1 MDYLIVSDGII
12 VNIIVC
18 DSDEIASAFNAVP
31 FYNGAAIGNPYEPP
45 PTTEERVDQL
55 EAENK
60 LLTEQIKASN
70 DRSDFIED
78 CIAEMASI
86 VYAE

>member
-1 MDYLIVSDGII
+1 MNYIIVENGMI

-18 DSDEIASAFNAVP
+18 DSDEIASTFNAVP
-31 FYNGAAIGNPYEPP
+31 FYDGAAIGNHYEPP

-70 DRSDFIED
+70 DRSDFLED